1 VQNSRFSEA
10 GQKLH
15 GVLNGCA
22 VNVGQ
27 RSNANDE
34 VNYDWTTKI
43 FSPEPTSSE
52 GAGPHIRIS
61 TPGSTTKKAAPR
73 ISIPWALVTDKARS
87 SVIDVADADQPA
99 PLLRRWIPSLHH
111 YELLSAKSAGG
122 WPIFAGTSKWRLPQ
136 LSFLWKAGYHGPQRL
151 HFKPSSEPSSP
162 LSAPRS
168 PARSHALRQHNTDSC
183 SMPIVA
189 APAPALASQDCD
201 ACIATSLRAFSR

>member
-43 FSPEPTSSE
+43 FSPEPTSPE
-52 GAGPHIRIS
+52 GAGPHIRIL
-61 TPGSTTKKAAPR
+61 TPGSTTKKAAPLAAVFDE
-73 ISIPWALVTDKARS
+73 WAPRTSNSWSLVTDYTQGAGRS
-87 SVIDVADADQPA
+87 LPA
-99 PLLRRWIPSLHH
+99 LASGGCPSFPSFGKL
-111 YELLSAKSAGG
+111 
-122 WPIFAGTSKWRLPQ
+122 GTT
-136 LSFLWKAGYHGPQRL
+136 GPQRL
-151 HFKPSSEPSSP
+151 HLKPSSEPSSP

-168 PARSHALRQHNTDSC
+168 PARSHALRQHNADSC

-189 APAPALASQDCD
+189 APVPALASQDCD